1 MPFAARWMKLE
12 ILILS
17 EVSQNVSQKEKD
29 RYNMISLICGI
40 QHIAQMNLS
49 TEQKQS
55 YRHGEQT
62 CGCQEGARRSG
73 MDLEFLVNR
82 GKLLHFEWTDNKF
95 LLYSSGNNVQSFVM
109 EHDDR

>member
-1 MPFAARWMKLE
+1 MESYSAINTKIMPFAARWMKLE

-17 EVSQNVSQKEKD
+17 EVSQKVSQKEKD
-29 RYNMISLICGI
+29 RYNMISLLCGI

-62 CGCQEGARRSG
+62 CGCQEG
-73 MDLEFLVNR
+73 EE
-82 GKLLHFEWTDNKF
+82 EWDG
-95 LLYSSGNNVQSFVM
+95 LGVLG
-109 EHDDR
+109 